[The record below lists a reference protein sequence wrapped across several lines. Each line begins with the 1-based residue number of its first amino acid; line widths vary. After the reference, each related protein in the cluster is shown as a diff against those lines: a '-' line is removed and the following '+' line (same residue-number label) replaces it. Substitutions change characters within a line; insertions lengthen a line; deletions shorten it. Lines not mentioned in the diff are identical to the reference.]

1 MIRRV
6 LLPLL
11 AASALGCSSG
21 AVATDSTD
29 AARPLAELRQ
39 QGGLAGIRSTITVTQ
54 GGSAT
59 LIRATPASDTVRWT
73 LPTGQRTQL
82 EALVASPDFAHTDSI
97 YFPPK
102 ACCDRI
108 TTALTVY
115 QRGQPPRTIR
125 SLDGADRPGV
135 VELTVGLL
143 RQIIATGPTN

>member
-1 MIRRV
+1 MRRG
-6 LLPLL
+6 LLIALALL
-11 AASALGCSSG
+11 VGCSDGSG
-21 AVATDSTD
+21 GADAAG
-29 AARPLAELRQ
+29 AARPLAALRQ
-39 QGGLAGIRSTITVTQ
+39 QGGVAGAESYLVVTR

-59 LIRATPASDTVRWT
+59 LIRQAAHPDTVAWIV
-73 LPTGQRTQL
+73 PTSQRTQL
-82 EALVASPDFAHTDSI
+82 QALVASPDFLRADSI

-115 QRGQPPRTIR
+115 QEGKPPRTIR

-143 RQIIATGPTN
+143 RQIIATGTAQ